1 MRMGCS
7 IRCSWTRSRRRRLR
21 STRRGGGDKEREK
34 EEEATQVQGTLF
46 VFFSNLLVNKV
57 ILDTRGSLFRLF
69 MKAFAGSRIRHRQ
82 VHQSAAEAATTG
94 GFSVFSQVFR
104 SISCL
109 ESRMKLQKRKILS
122 EKALLCPPELE
133 YPCFAWWMA

>member
-34 EEEATQVQGTLF
+34 EEEAAQVQGTF
-46 VFFSNLLVNKV
+46 FFSNLKVNKV

-82 VHQSAAEAATTG
+82 KHQSAAEAATTG
-94 GFSVFSQVFR
+94 RISVFSQVFR

-109 ESRMKLQKRKILS
+109 ESRMKLLKRKILS